1 MCFFFIIIPATNVAA
16 TCALEGPKVDGI
28 VRKGSPG
35 RGHQKGVTRKGSP
48 GRGHQEV
55 VTRKGSPGTA
65 TICKCFAVPDRVR
78 KSDV

>member
-28 VRKGSPG
+28 V
-35 RGHQKGVTRKGSP
+35 RKGSP